1 MVQGFNVVSFL
12 FRCVYTACYL
22 ERGREGILGRILVY
36 EQLSR
41 ADRFKYLYS
50 GCYPS
55 MES

>member
-36 EQLSR
+36 EQSSR